1 MTIKR
6 TAFPAWYMESEPT
19 SSPPSRKQR
28 GRNAP
33 QRNQNRQKMPQ
44 WGLPAE
50 KSFRIVRK
58 RRKGA
63 SFQAP
68 HDEQSD
74 TATAKPQVANIF
86 NAEFPISSEQHACN
100 EAPLWH
106 FLAETTQQDAT
117 QGLNGEVDNPF
128 TKPRTARASFHP
140 PDRNQSRPAHQ
151 IASGTS
157 YVSAHPSPKHLDRK
171 AAPAQPAFRTPG
183 ISHIA
188 HQTASGT
195 PTPRPPSR

>member
-1 MTIKR
+1 
-6 TAFPAWYMESEPT
+6 
-19 SSPPSRKQR
+19 
-28 GRNAP
+28 
-33 QRNQNRQKMPQ
+33 MPQ

-117 QGLNGEVDNPF
+117 QGRMGGRQSVYQATDGTRIISPARPQPEPTRAPNRKRHELRFRAP
-128 TKPRTARASFHP
+128 KP
-140 PDRNQSRPAHQ
+140 
-151 IASGTS
+151 
-157 YVSAHPSPKHLDRK
+157 
-171 AAPAQPAFRTPG
+171 
-183 ISHIA
+183 
-188 HQTASGT
+188 
-195 PTPRPPSR
+195 